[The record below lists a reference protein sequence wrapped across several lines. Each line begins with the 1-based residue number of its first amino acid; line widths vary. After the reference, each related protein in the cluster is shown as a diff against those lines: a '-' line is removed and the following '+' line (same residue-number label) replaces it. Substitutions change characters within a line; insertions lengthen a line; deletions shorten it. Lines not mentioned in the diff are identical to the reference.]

1 MSVSTARSTVLSP
14 ATDRIVR
21 VLLVLLAIFPAVG
34 QARAFLEMFGLPGD
48 LDPWTDAWTYLAA
61 GERLNAGHSL
71 YGALVAGDR
80 PVLVDPDFFYNGV
93 RTALLSPPT
102 IAAIWRPIAAVP
114 FGFDLWIVA
123 VWVAML
129 GAVAWLVYRA
139 GIVGLLVAFALQEPI
154 GNQLAIANVT
164 AFFPLLLLVIWV
176 HRRKPWI
183 GAVVGLMAAIKIA
196 PAAMFGWSRII
207 RSPRALIW
215 AGGSLVAIGAVVAVT
230 VGIGAI
236 GDYLRL
242 APSFRPSTLSLTGI
256 TGLPWLTFGVLIAGT
271 LAAALIRNDAISY
284 IVAVATLVAGTP
296 SLYHAGLVPL
306 LAVAAPLMDTADSP
320 LAWPRRLS
328 PGQAAAPQPVAVS
341 AQAVGS

>member
-1 MSVSTARSTVLSP
+1 MSVSTVRSAALNPV
-14 ATDRIVR
+14 TDRIVR
-21 VLLVLLAIFPAVG
+21 ILLVLLAIFPAVG
-34 QARAFLEMFGLPGD
+34 QARAYLEMFGLPGD
-48 LDPWTDAWTYLAA
+48 LDPFTDTWTYLAA

-71 YGALVAGDR
+71 YGPLLPGDR
-80 PVLVDPDFFYNGV
+80 PVLIDPDFFFNGV

-102 IAAIWRPIAAVP
+102 IAAIWRPIAATP
-114 FGFDLWIVA
+114 LGFDLWIVA
-123 VWVAML
+123 AWVAML
-129 GAVAWLVYRA
+129 GAVAWLVYRT
-139 GIVGLLVAFALQEPI
+139 GVVGLLVAFALQEPI

-164 AFFPLLLLVIWV
+164 AFFPLLLVVIWV

-230 VGIGAI
+230 VGIDAI

-242 APSFRPSTLSLTGI
+242 APNFRPSTLSLSGL

-271 LAAALIRNDAISY
+271 CAAALLRNDAISY
-284 IVAVATLVAGTP
+284 VVAVVTLVAGTP

-306 LAVAAPLMDTADSP
+306 LAVAAPLMDATDSP
-320 LAWPRRLS
+320 FIWPRRA
-328 PGQAAAPQPVAVS
+328 PAGQAPARRPNPFP
-341 AQAVGS
+341 AQAIES